1 MKNKL
6 LLLLLFVFQIS
17 FAQEKLIHMRISSG
31 GNSVEGI
38 NIVNLV
44 NEKSAVSDF
53 NGEFYILAK
62 AEDLL
67 VFSAINF
74 EYKRKI
80 IDESDLKLNIIEVE
94 MVQKT
99 NQIEEVV
106 IEKYNMN
113 AVEMGILSKPAKV
126 YTPAERKVRTATTG
140 LLDPLLNLISGRT
153 KNLKENVQIEQNIYI
168 LERLDDLYEDQYFV
182 KTLKIPSENISG
194 FKYYAVENK
203 ELVQAIKAKNKTLTD
218 FLLVQISEK
227 YMAQRSDE
235 KQ

>member
-17 FAQEKLIHMRISSG
+17 FAQEKLIHMRISSD